1 MAKKEMVGKKWM
13 DVKICAQWDIQLSSL
28 DLSSWLTCMLRETSN
43 KSFVV
48 TFKGS
53 IGGHIISVK

>member
-1 MAKKEMVGKKWM
+1 M

-28 DLSSWLTCMLRETSN
+28 DLSSWLTCMLRATSN